1 MLLSHWMKCG
11 DKTSFF
17 LDTHNLIIYT
27 QAEVE
32 DAMSTD
38 RSPCVLA
45 RAQKLAKQA
54 LLKCI
59 SENVPRRCCPE
70 MQLYNYE
77 NNTTKERTRH
87 KHIYIQINKQ
97 VNK

>member
-1 MLLSHWMKCG
+1 METG
-11 DKTSFF
+11 DIV
-17 LDTHNLIIYT
+17 LDTHSLIIYT

-32 DAMSTD
+32 DAISTD

-59 SENVPRRCCPE
+59 SENVIDASVLKFSFTAIKITLPKRE
-70 MQLYNYE
+70 QDT
-77 NNTTKERTRH
+77 NTCTH
-87 KHIYIQINKQ
+87 K
-97 VNK
+97 